1 MKCWRCLEEVSDE
14 DPSCPHCGIT
24 FPPDNDE
31 PRWKLEKNWL
41 DGFCLLPIFAAL
53 FWPSVALIFLD
64 YFTDISQKISGGGEW
79 LRILIIAFAILCCA
93 NWSVKRG
100 VLSGNLPP
108 DIDREKSPT
117 TFNLI
122 INIQVLLS
130 ISLMIFSVKLILE

>member
-1 MKCWRCLEEVSDE
+1 MKCWRCLEEVSEE

-31 PRWKLEKNWL
+31 PRWKLGGNWL
-41 DGFCLLPIFAAL
+41 DGFCLLSIFASL

-64 YFTDISQKISGGGEW
+64 FFTDISQKISGGGEW
-79 LRILIIAFAILCCA
+79 LRILIIAFAFLFCA

-100 VLSGNLPP
+100 VLSGNLLP

-117 TFNLI
+117 IFNLI

-130 ISLMIFSVKLILE
+130 ISLIIFSVSLFYE